1 MVFGF
6 LVVSFAEDF
15 FDDFG
20 RWDNAVGLW
29 LWEDSFF
36 DFAFG
41 FSDLYFVDFAPYRFS
56 DLGISLEHITV
67 SEVVKEDFEF
77 VAPGEFKRAIQESW
91 PFLWLKIWSAN
102 SGGITMPSSSS
113 RAWIR
118 SSVCC

>member
-1 MVFGF
+1 M
-6 LVVSFAEDF
+6 
-15 FDDFG
+15 
-20 RWDNAVGLW
+20 GLW